1 MSAAE
6 GDLLHETRD
15 GIGYVTF
22 NRPAQRN
29 AMTFA
34 MYEGLATICDDPGS
48 KLGADK
54 GDVRAL
60 VISGAGGA
68 FAAGTDMSQFRA
80 FDKPEDAWAYEQKM
94 DKVLERIERCPIPTI
109 AAITGA
115 CTGGGAAI
123 AACCDLRITDNR
135 LKFGFPIARTLGN
148 CLSITSLA
156 RLSALIGQAK
166 VREIIFTSRLVGADE
181 ALASGLVME
190 ISDDPLA
197 RAGELAVQMA
207 GYAPLTLRVTKEGL
221 RRLRTEGP
229 DADDHD
235 LIETAYMSS
244 DFKEGMEAFLGKRKP
259 EFKGR

>member
-1 MSAAE
+1 MAADGTPDLVHRVD
-6 GDLLHETRD
+6 GDIAH
-15 GIGYVTF
+15 VTF

-29 AMTFA
+29 ALTFQ
-34 MYEGLATICDDPGS
+34 MYEDLADICDDPG
-48 KLGADK
+48 
-54 GDVRAL
+54 DVRAI

-80 FDKPEDAWAYEQKM
+80 FGKPEDAWNYEETM
-94 DKVLERIERCPIPTI
+94 DAVMSRIERCPVPTI

-123 AACCDLRITDNR
+123 AACCDLRITDER

-156 RLSALIGQAK
+156 RLSALIGQAR
-166 VREIIFTSRLVGADE
+166 VREIIFTSRLVLADE
-181 ALASGLVME
+181 ALAAGLVME
-190 ISDDPLA
+190 IADDPVA
-197 RAGELAVQMA
+197 RATELAGQIS

-221 RRLRTEGP
+221 RRLRTKGP
-229 DADDHD
+229 NANDRD
-235 LIETAYMSS
+235 LIETAYMSE